1 MLINKIKNRFHSFI
15 RRVLFASIGLV
26 ALNNLSACTSLS
38 DTYSATATHSLVI
51 QQKVQEPK
59 ESIEDPSILDSTQE
73 QSIFSTI
80 HHKNFLEQISSI
92 YQLNIRELNI
102 KIDELS
108 ALEELP
114 AKIQLAVA
122 LSRTQQIANN
132 KRALTILSDLLDT
145 PEDNHYNKKYLL
157 WASVFYTIISE
168 QNRLQTQIAQQAQ
181 QLRQNEKTIHELNDK
196 INALRAIE
204 ERFSQR

>member
-1 MLINKIKNRFHSFI
+1 MLINKTKILLYHLIKRL
-15 RRVLFASIGLV
+15 LFASLGLV
-26 ALNNLSACTSLS
+26 FLSNLSACNLS
-38 DTYSATATHSLVI
+38 DTYSATVTQALII
-51 QQKVQEPK
+51 QPKIQEPK
-59 ESIEDPSILDSTQE
+59 ESIENTSILDSTQE
-73 QSIFSTI
+73 QSVFSTI

-108 ALEELP
+108 ALEGLP
-114 AKIQLAVA
+114 AQIQLAVA

-132 KRALTILSDLLDT
+132 KRALSILSNILNT
-145 PEDNHYNKKYLL
+145 PENNNKKYLL
-157 WASVFYTIISE
+157 WASIFYTLISE
-168 QNRLQTQIAQQAQ
+168 QNRLQTQIVQQAQ
-181 QLRQNEKTIHELNDK
+181 QLRQNDKIIQELNDK